1 MSDRKFSVVVQLF
14 RRLWQGVTQ
23 HLLGNGPPPLLLP
36 DFLPTL
42 DFPFPPSVLCSARTH
57 KSPHSPSFLC
67 TQCKRRKPKTD
78 LWMLKIE
85 GGKRGEWSVGLA
97 PATLSFFLLLHN
109 PRIAGKLHKIIKP
122 SLSPLDISLSS
133 PRNLEIQTSLFRTP
147 MKWRG
152 ELLCALFRE
161 RWEKEL

>member
-85 GGKRGEWSVGLA
+85 GGKESEVSGMWVWRQPHFLFSFSCTTHGL
-97 PATLSFFLLLHN
+97 PENCIRLLSHLSL
-109 PRIAGKLHKIIKP
+109 P
-122 SLSPLDISLSS
+122 S
-133 PRNLEIQTSLFRTP
+133 TSLFHLRET
-147 MKWRG
+147 WRFK
-152 ELLCALFRE
+152 LLYFAPR
-161 RWEKEL
+161 